1 MAFCFVGF
9 WAMIKISEP
18 GKMILLLLVVVPN
31 PMLTANSQEELMSC
45 NLP

>member
-18 GKMILLLLVVVPN
+18 GKMILLLVVIPN